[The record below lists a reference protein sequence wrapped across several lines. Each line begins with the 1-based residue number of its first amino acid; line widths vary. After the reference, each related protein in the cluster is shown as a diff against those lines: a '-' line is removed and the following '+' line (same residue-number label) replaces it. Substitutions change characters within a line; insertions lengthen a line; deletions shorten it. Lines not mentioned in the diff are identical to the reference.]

1 MKFKSRRRSGAGR
14 KGSPAKGRS
23 PFKRRS
29 ISRTKPVAG
38 ALDLEQVTED
48 SGSKGSSGPV
58 QANIRV
64 AVRVRPENERELASC
79 YRWAFWYNF
88 LSQRIPIWHKRQSYS
103 KSFLI
108 INFNFQRWSSIRIR
122 STCIWKVGTPWM
134 KKGPAI
140 LFAIFS
146 WNQFLKNQNLRFSF
160 PSPELKL
167 FSVKLRVIFN
177 LAITSAN
184 IGPWSKIIST
194 FKDKYLTYWFIL
206 LVAKFNF
213 SFYASKNE

>member
-29 ISRTKPVAG
+29 ISRTKPGA

-79 YRWAFWYNF
+79 YR
-88 LSQRIPIWHKRQSYS
+88 
-103 KSFLI
+103 
-108 INFNFQRWSSIRIR
+108 
-122 STCIWKVGTPWM
+122 
-134 KKGPAI
+134 
-140 LFAIFS
+140 
-146 WNQFLKNQNLRFSF
+146 
-160 PSPELKL
+160 
-167 FSVKLRVIFN
+167 
-177 LAITSAN
+177 
-184 IGPWSKIIST
+184 
-194 FKDKYLTYWFIL
+194 
-206 LVAKFNF
+206 
-213 SFYASKNE
+213 